1 MASSPM
7 WISRWEP
14 MATRRER
21 PTIRRKA
28 VLLLRIT
35 AVLVVVGGL
44 GLAWVAN
51 WPSIS
56 KACTVAASI
65 DEVGAATPEAARIRW
80 ARKTSLDVDIEDPD
94 RTSGSGDHVTVVLMA
109 ILVAIGSPGLP
120 GASIVLM
127 VFILEAFG
135 IPLEGI
141 AIILATD
148 RVLDMCRTVV
158 NVAGDAC
165 AAVVVAG
172 KDRGTAAAA
181 ARA

>member
-80 ARKTSLDVDIEDPD
+80 ARQNSRDIDIEHPD
-94 RTSGSGDHVTVVLMA
+94 RTSGSGDHVTA
-109 ILVAIGSPGLP
+109 TY
-120 GASIVLM
+120 
-127 VFILEAFG
+127 ILERPAADWADPDHTYLQEVVTERG
-135 IPLEGI
+135 N
-141 AIILATD
+141 D
-148 RVLDMCRTVV
+148 DVWRVVSANKCTQWPS
-158 NVAGDAC
+158 A
-165 AAVVVAG
+165 
-172 KDRGTAAAA
+172 
-181 ARA
+181 